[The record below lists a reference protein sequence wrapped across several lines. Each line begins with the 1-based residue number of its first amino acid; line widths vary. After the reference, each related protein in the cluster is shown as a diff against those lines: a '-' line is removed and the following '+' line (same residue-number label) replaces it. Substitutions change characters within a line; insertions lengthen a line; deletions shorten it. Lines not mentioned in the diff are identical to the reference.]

1 MWGWTRSHVSAAVSW
16 RWGPSLFWQGRWPC
30 RFSILQ
36 PPYRILGFSF
46 YASRFLMSCPS
57 PHSPSWNRIVGG
69 GGEHGILV
77 GVAPASIAT
86 VIPTPI
92 GQVSRGIVS
101 SPVASMDVASVCLE
115 NLRGWQSDNNGSFD
129 VFLLKLTL
137 RIFRHFGL
145 NCDVFDFQV
154 AVSIAKPPSSEASLP
169 SLVRLSS
176 SLYWLVIPVPS

>member
-1 MWGWTRSHVSAAVSW
+1 MQVDFWWAA
-16 RWGPSLFWQGRWPC
+16 
-30 RFSILQ
+30 
-36 PPYRILGFSF
+36 
-46 YASRFLMSCPS
+46 
-57 PHSPSWNRIVGG
+57 PHPTVHLEIVLLVVGG
-69 GGEHGILV
+69 SMGSLLGWLLHPLPEWH
-77 GVAPASIAT
+77 ASA
-86 VIPTPI
+86 IPTPI
-92 GQVSRGIVS
+92 DQVSWGIPS
-101 SPVASMDVASVCLE
+101 SPVASMDVTSVCLE